1 MSYSNIGSEGSLWFS
16 GISEYLKELK
26 RLPHTVS
33 WTPNMP
39 WTAWTFLSLKTA
51 LEITGENLEDLLAYD
66 DLFLDYFNAFLSL
79 PVFPQRLTYNRL
91 TGAFEESDINERSI
105 HSSSTRGNNSDGL
118 PYGPTDEERE
128 RLLEWARTDRLPL
141 FLSTQLFREFKLCK
155 LLLRPL
161 DDRYSASRGSSQQ
174 IRGYSRQSESYVS
187 SLSNSADNSAHDEI
201 DDDDF
206 GFGEGQYRYSALF
219 PYQRPGSRA
228 YSVPNRIYLGSET
241 TYRGSTNTETQ
252 HSQEKAII
260 KSATHRKK
268 KLKDGK
274 PNSEAKEGKASV
286 KFENPGDDV
295 KKLQLKQKKYTSEAE
310 EAFLRHAR
318 VLSAPVNYEDYM
330 RHPLFGDFDFLF
342 GEEEPDP
349 NGQVYVTFED
359 ERGSEEQTETDVKNL
374 EGRTRMSLQQLK
386 EQILGT
392 HEGMEG
398 FKEFLSNT
406 AGYALLNFWLDCE
419 YYKDAMENFEDES
432 SNDIRN
438 RLFRDIQDRYKMNL
452 TIDAKNSIAKAASNA
467 NLSHTVFI
475 RTQYDVLRRLRAYWV
490 PRYLIHVER
499 ELSLSPYANRLE
511 IPKQSAKTFTP
522 FFPSISLVSSMP
534 VLPDD
539 VLTFSK
545 TKNWEHLS
553 QGGRRLDSRISSA
566 KFKIGQAPPPTSQRF
581 GLDRFQ
587 IALATDKLAG
597 GPFQHFLTMQDNKLL
612 LSMLL
617 FWQSVTE
624 YGAAEERSADRLLR
638 MCHAW
643 TIYNNHIA
651 PNSYH
656 YIGFSPSEQDEIH
669 KQLLN
674 ATDFIEASVFNSAK
688 QYAMSRL
695 QQAWIRY
702 LKEDLKGFLDAHVLA
717 RGLSPPPTA
726 DVIEITVL
734 NDQLVISRPDPWVRS
749 RKDSPSVSN
758 ILSRVPTTESQRAK
772 RLKDAFQDDI
782 DSEKRAELRML
793 ARLRRKDME
802 RERRK
807 AIRNAYRRVREA
819 KKKKGSAE
827 KEEGEEELDGDTENK
842 SPKPP
847 PPFSEMVDNRSI
859 MKAFKKHLQEA
870 DDKERFFMIQLF
882 HDVEKYLSYGGSK
895 SVAKKKDAQATLIY
909 KTYADSHGKKKI
921 TFNEKLQSKF
931 SERPKT
937 PTLKEMQHYILPKI
951 DEVFKPYIQDKAAEN
966 GMEPREFLNLSQ
978 AELSLRLD
986 TNLAV
991 PNWKKGRKGKT
1002 EETEESPDKD
1012 KSPEGPPDKPPDGKA
1027 PKDWKFVQRMRVP
1040 QDKPCMT
1047 VDMYTHGELQKM
1059 GGRKVRFA
1067 KEAQVKT
1074 EESEDDIW
1082 GEDESPVPRRPQ
1094 KVESHSQMT
1103 VRRVVRKS
1111 KTGRGHPTKEDKEE
1125 FNKGLKQAAA
1135 GNMTLHMLYFYKYL
1149 LKHGEDDGKD
1159 KDKDFFF
1166 YIESLKFK
1174 ECSQPYADEEL
1185 LRRKVQSILDC
1196 FLESAITPTLQI
1208 DISSACHE
1216 KTLKAAQKYLAGKEV
1231 VASIFDEAMVQVYP
1245 DLLGYWAGFKK
1256 TFTPPED
1263 PNKRPITK
1271 YQKLLKSR
1279 LEKIDGFQLPSQIFP
1294 LPAIPEGAIQAYSFS
1309 LADGVKWRELSNSEA
1324 GSLMGSPTGDHS
1336 EVNTAVSMRRP
1347 SIVGTR
1353 ESSRSKKQKTNTRLQ
1368 LPGIQPTTAGES
1380 IASSGL

>member
-26 RLPHTVS
+26 RLPHSVS
-33 WTPNMP
+33 WAPNMP

-252 HSQEKAII
+252 YSQEKAII

-268 KLKDGK
+268 KQKDGK

-349 NGQVYVTFED
+349 NGQVYVQFED

-392 HEGMEG
+392 SEGMEG

-452 TIDAKNSIAKAASNA
+452 TIDAKNSISKAASNA

-511 IPKQSAKTFTP
+511 IPEQSAKTFTP

-566 KFKIGQAPPPTSQRF
+566 KFKIGQAPPPTSQRRVLAQLRF

-734 NDQLVISRPDPWVRS
+734 NDQLVISRPDPWVR
-749 RKDSPSVSN
+749 
-758 ILSRVPTTESQRAK
+758 RVPTTESQRAR
-772 RLKDAFQDDI
+772 RLKDAFQDDV

-827 KEEGEEELDGDTENK
+827 QKEDGEEELDGDTENK

-882 HDVEKYLSYGGSK
+882 HDVEKYLSYGGNK

-1002 EETEESPDKD
+1002 
-1012 KSPEGPPDKPPDGKA
+1012 
-1027 PKDWKFVQRMRVP
+1027 
-1040 QDKPCMT
+1040 
-1047 VDMYTHGELQKM
+1047 
-1059 GGRKVRFA
+1059 
-1067 KEAQVKT
+1067 
-1074 EESEDDIW
+1074 
-1082 GEDESPVPRRPQ
+1082 
-1094 KVESHSQMT
+1094 
-1103 VRRVVRKS
+1103 
-1111 KTGRGHPTKEDKEE
+1111 GRGHPTKEDKDE

-1135 GNMTLHMLYFYKYL
+1135 GNMTLQMLYFYKYL

-1208 DISSACHE
+1208 DISSACCE

-1231 VASIFDEAMVQVYP
+1231 VPSIFDEAMVQVYP

-1279 LEKIDGFQLPSQIFP
+1279 LEKIDGFQLPSQVFP

-1309 LADGVKWRELSNSEA
+1309 LADGVKWRKESVFMGSMELSNSEA
-1324 GSLMGSPTGDHS
+1324 GSIMGSPTGEHS
-1336 EVNTAVSMRRP
+1336 DVTTAVSMRRP

-1353 ESSRSKKQKTNTRLQ
+1353 ESTRSKKQKTNTRLQ

-1380 IASSGL
+1380 IAASGL

>member
-26 RLPHTVS
+26 RLPHSVS
-33 WTPNMP
+33 WAPNMP

-252 HSQEKAII
+252 YSQEKAII

-268 KLKDGK
+268 KQKDGK

-349 NGQVYVTFED
+349 NGQVYVQFED

-392 HEGMEG
+392 SEGMEG

-452 TIDAKNSIAKAASNA
+452 TIDAKNSISKAASNA

-553 QGGRRLDSRISSA
+553 QGGRRLDSRITSA
-566 KFKIGQAPPPTSQRF
+566 KFKIGQAPPPTSQRRVLAQLRF

-758 ILSRVPTTESQRAK
+758 ILSRVPTTESQRAR
-772 RLKDAFQDDI
+772 RLKDAFQDDV

-827 KEEGEEELDGDTENK
+827 QKEDGEEELDGDTENK

-882 HDVEKYLSYGGSK
+882 HDVEKYLSYGGNK

-1002 EETEESPDKD
+1002 
-1012 KSPEGPPDKPPDGKA
+1012 
-1027 PKDWKFVQRMRVP
+1027 
-1040 QDKPCMT
+1040 
-1047 VDMYTHGELQKM
+1047 
-1059 GGRKVRFA
+1059 
-1067 KEAQVKT
+1067 
-1074 EESEDDIW
+1074 
-1082 GEDESPVPRRPQ
+1082 
-1094 KVESHSQMT
+1094 
-1103 VRRVVRKS
+1103 
-1111 KTGRGHPTKEDKEE
+1111 GRGHPTKEDKDE

-1135 GNMTLHMLYFYKYL
+1135 GNMTLQMLYFYKYL

-1208 DISSACHE
+1208 DISSACCE

-1231 VASIFDEAMVQVYP
+1231 VPSIFDEAMVQVYP

-1279 LEKIDGFQLPSQIFP
+1279 LEKIDGFQLPSQVFP

-1309 LADGVKWRELSNSEA
+1309 LADGVKWRKESVFMGSMELSNSEA
-1324 GSLMGSPTGDHS
+1324 GSIMGSPTGEHS
-1336 EVNTAVSMRRP
+1336 DVTTAVSMRRP

-1353 ESSRSKKQKTNTRLQ
+1353 ESTRSKKQKTNTRLQ

-1380 IASSGL
+1380 IAASGL

>member
-26 RLPHTVS
+26 RLPHSVS
-33 WTPNMP
+33 WAPNMP

-252 HSQEKAII
+252 YSQEKAII

-268 KLKDGK
+268 KQKDGK

-349 NGQVYVTFED
+349 NGQVYVQFED

-392 HEGMEG
+392 SEGMEG

-452 TIDAKNSIAKAASNA
+452 TIDAKNSISKAASNA

-511 IPKQSAKTFTP
+511 IPEQSAKTFTP

-734 NDQLVISRPDPWVRS
+734 NDQLVISRPDPWVR
-749 RKDSPSVSN
+749 
-758 ILSRVPTTESQRAK
+758 RVPTTESQRAR
-772 RLKDAFQDDI
+772 RLKDAFQDDV

-827 KEEGEEELDGDTENK
+827 QKEDGEEELDGDTENK

-882 HDVEKYLSYGGSK
+882 HDVEKYLSYGGNK

-1002 EETEESPDKD
+1002 
-1012 KSPEGPPDKPPDGKA
+1012 
-1027 PKDWKFVQRMRVP
+1027 
-1040 QDKPCMT
+1040 
-1047 VDMYTHGELQKM
+1047 
-1059 GGRKVRFA
+1059 
-1067 KEAQVKT
+1067 
-1074 EESEDDIW
+1074 
-1082 GEDESPVPRRPQ
+1082 
-1094 KVESHSQMT
+1094 
-1103 VRRVVRKS
+1103 
-1111 KTGRGHPTKEDKEE
+1111 GRGHPTKEDKDE

-1135 GNMTLHMLYFYKYL
+1135 GNMTLQMLYFYKYL

-1208 DISSACHE
+1208 DISSACCE

-1231 VASIFDEAMVQVYP
+1231 VPSIFDEAMVQVYP

-1279 LEKIDGFQLPSQIFP
+1279 LEKIDGFQLPSQVFP

-1309 LADGVKWRELSNSEA
+1309 LADGVKWRKESVFMGSMELSNSEA
-1324 GSLMGSPTGDHS
+1324 GSIMGSPTGEHS
-1336 EVNTAVSMRRP
+1336 DVTTAVSMRRP

-1353 ESSRSKKQKTNTRLQ
+1353 ESTRSKKQKTNTRLQ

-1380 IASSGL
+1380 IAASGL

>member
-1 MSYSNIGSEGSLWFS
+1 MSYSYIGSEGSLWFS

-26 RLPHTVS
+26 RLPHSVS
-33 WTPNMP
+33 WAPNMP

-91 TGAFEESDINERSI
+91 TGAFEECDINERSI

-268 KLKDGK
+268 KQKDGK

-349 NGQVYVTFED
+349 NGQVYVQFED

-392 HEGMEG
+392 NEGMEG

-452 TIDAKNSIAKAASNA
+452 TIDAKNSISKAASNA

-511 IPKQSAKTFTP
+511 IPKLSAKTFTP

-566 KFKIGQAPPPTSQRF
+566 KFKMGQAPPPTSQRRVLAQLRF

-758 ILSRVPTTESQRAK
+758 ILSRVPTTESQRAR

-827 KEEGEEELDGDTENK
+827 QKEDGEEELDGDTENK

-882 HDVEKYLSYGGSK
+882 HDVEKYLSYGGNK

-1002 EETEESPDKD
+1002 
-1012 KSPEGPPDKPPDGKA
+1012 
-1027 PKDWKFVQRMRVP
+1027 
-1040 QDKPCMT
+1040 
-1047 VDMYTHGELQKM
+1047 
-1059 GGRKVRFA
+1059 
-1067 KEAQVKT
+1067 
-1074 EESEDDIW
+1074 
-1082 GEDESPVPRRPQ
+1082 
-1094 KVESHSQMT
+1094 
-1103 VRRVVRKS
+1103 
-1111 KTGRGHPTKEDKEE
+1111 GRGHPTKEDKDE

-1135 GNMTLHMLYFYKYL
+1135 GNMTLQMLYFYKYL

-1208 DISSACHE
+1208 DISSACCE
-1216 KTLKAAQKYLAGKEV
+1216 KTLKAAQKYLTGKEV
-1231 VASIFDEAMVQVYP
+1231 VPSVFDEAMVQVYP

-1279 LEKIDGFQLPSQIFP
+1279 LEKIDGFQLPSQVFP

-1309 LADGVKWRELSNSEA
+1309 LADGVKWRKESVFMGSMELSNSEA
-1324 GSLMGSPTGDHS
+1324 GSIMGSPTGEHS
-1336 EVNTAVSMRRP
+1336 DITTAVSMRRP
-1347 SIVGTR
+1347 SIGGTR
-1353 ESSRSKKQKTNTRLQ
+1353 ESTRSKKQKANTRLQ

-1380 IASSGL
+1380 IAASGL

>member
-26 RLPHTVS
+26 RLPHSVS
-33 WTPNMP
+33 WAPNMP

-252 HSQEKAII
+252 YSQEKAII

-268 KLKDGK
+268 KQKDGK

-349 NGQVYVTFED
+349 NGQVYVQFED

-392 HEGMEG
+392 SEGMEG

-452 TIDAKNSIAKAASNA
+452 TIDAKNSISKAASNA

-553 QGGRRLDSRISSA
+553 QGGRRLDSRITSA
-566 KFKIGQAPPPTSQRF
+566 KFKIGQAPPPTSQRRVLAQLRF

-758 ILSRVPTTESQRAK
+758 ILSRVPTTESQRAR
-772 RLKDAFQDDI
+772 RLKDAFQDDV

-827 KEEGEEELDGDTENK
+827 QKEDGEEELDGDTENK

-882 HDVEKYLSYGGSK
+882 HDVEKYLSYGGNK

-991 PNWKKGRKGKT
+991 PNWKKGRKGKHDEI
-1002 EETEESPDKD
+1002 EEFLNYPS
-1012 KSPEGPPDKPPDGKA
+1012 SN
-1027 PKDWKFVQRMRVP
+1027 FN
-1040 QDKPCMT
+1040 
-1047 VDMYTHGELQKM
+1047 
-1059 GGRKVRFA
+1059 
-1067 KEAQVKT
+1067 
-1074 EESEDDIW
+1074 
-1082 GEDESPVPRRPQ
+1082 
-1094 KVESHSQMT
+1094 
-1103 VRRVVRKS
+1103 
-1111 KTGRGHPTKEDKEE
+1111 KTGRGHPTKEDKDE

-1135 GNMTLHMLYFYKYL
+1135 GNMTLQMLYFYKYL

-1208 DISSACHE
+1208 DISSACCE

-1231 VASIFDEAMVQVYP
+1231 VPSIFDEAMVQVYP

-1279 LEKIDGFQLPSQIFP
+1279 LEKIDGFQLPSQVFP

-1309 LADGVKWRELSNSEA
+1309 LADGVKWRKESVFMGSMELSNSEA
-1324 GSLMGSPTGDHS
+1324 GSIMGSPTGEHS
-1336 EVNTAVSMRRP
+1336 DVTTAVSMRRP

-1353 ESSRSKKQKTNTRLQ
+1353 ESTRSKKQKTNTRLQ

-1380 IASSGL
+1380 IAASGL

>member
-26 RLPHTVS
+26 RLPHSVS
-33 WTPNMP
+33 WAPNMP

-252 HSQEKAII
+252 YSQEKAII

-268 KLKDGK
+268 KQKDGK

-349 NGQVYVTFED
+349 NGQVYVQFED

-392 HEGMEG
+392 SEGMEG

-452 TIDAKNSIAKAASNA
+452 TIDAKNSISKAASNA

-511 IPKQSAKTFTP
+511 IPEQSAKTFTP

-566 KFKIGQAPPPTSQRF
+566 KFKIGQAPPPTSQRRVLAQLRF

-758 ILSRVPTTESQRAK
+758 ILSRVPTTESQRAR
-772 RLKDAFQDDI
+772 RLKDAFQDDV

-827 KEEGEEELDGDTENK
+827 QKEDGEEELDGDTENK

-882 HDVEKYLSYGGSK
+882 HDVEKYLSYGGNK

-1002 EETEESPDKD
+1002 
-1012 KSPEGPPDKPPDGKA
+1012 
-1027 PKDWKFVQRMRVP
+1027 
-1040 QDKPCMT
+1040 
-1047 VDMYTHGELQKM
+1047 
-1059 GGRKVRFA
+1059 
-1067 KEAQVKT
+1067 
-1074 EESEDDIW
+1074 
-1082 GEDESPVPRRPQ
+1082 
-1094 KVESHSQMT
+1094 
-1103 VRRVVRKS
+1103 
-1111 KTGRGHPTKEDKEE
+1111 GRGHPTKEDKDE

-1135 GNMTLHMLYFYKYL
+1135 GNMTLQMLYFYKYL

-1208 DISSACHE
+1208 DISSACCE

-1231 VASIFDEAMVQVYP
+1231 VPSIFDEAMVQVYP

-1279 LEKIDGFQLPSQIFP
+1279 LEKIDGFQLPSQVFP

-1309 LADGVKWRELSNSEA
+1309 LADGVKWRKESVFMGSMELSNSEA
-1324 GSLMGSPTGDHS
+1324 GSIMGSPTGEHS
-1336 EVNTAVSMRRP
+1336 DVTTAVSMRRP

-1353 ESSRSKKQKTNTRLQ
+1353 ESTRSKKQKTNTRLQ

-1380 IASSGL
+1380 IAASGL